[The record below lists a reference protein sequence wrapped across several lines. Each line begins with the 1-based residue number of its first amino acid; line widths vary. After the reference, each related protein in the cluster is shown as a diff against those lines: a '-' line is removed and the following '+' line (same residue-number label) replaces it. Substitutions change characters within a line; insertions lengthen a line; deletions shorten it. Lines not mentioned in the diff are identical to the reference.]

1 MASSAGPRA
10 GFPANT
16 TSPYSFGTPSSS
28 HLRSS
33 GLVISARSPRCRELI
48 TTCAPSASNSAAVMD
63 PRPPAPPESRI
74 SSPLIVEFSGGNDRR
89 LSRHIAETDHGQ
101 KQREHFAVAQ
111 VVLQEAFG
119 ENR

>member
-10 GFPANT
+10 GLPANT

-33 GLVISARSPRCRELI
+33 GLVISARNPRCRELI
-48 TTCAPSASNSAAVMD
+48 TTWAPSASSSAAVAD

-74 SSPLIVEFSGGNDRR
+74 SRPLIGNFRR
-89 LSRHIAETDHGQ
+89 LSRHIAETDDGQ

-111 VVLQEAFG
+111 VILQEAFG
-119 ENR
+119 KNRQDH